1 MLLSTLR
8 GDLGYFGWI
17 LYEVGIFSHFPV
29 NLFLANQTPV
39 NFLPEELIQLIF

>member
-1 MLLSTLR
+1 MLLSTLM

-17 LYEVGIFSHFPV
+17 LSGVWIISHFSV

-39 NFLPEELIQLIF
+39 NFLSEELI